1 MTVQILKVI
10 SHLLDYPSEGVR
22 ANQGELALAI
32 SNATEVSPDMRS
44 QLLETLKGIYRQDL
58 MDAQEQ
64 YSGLFDHGR
73 ALSLH
78 LFEHVHGESR
88 DRGQAMVD
96 LLRVYEKQGFVL
108 DQHELPDYIP
118 LFLEFLSWLE
128 PLDARE
134 WLADMSH
141 ILALLAARL
150 AERGSPYACLFAA
163 LLMICG
169 RQDLIEEHR
178 AAAAQEARDDTPEA
192 LDREWEEA
200 AVTFSPPGDC
210 DSKRTARHAPV
221 QQAQPLHWVDP
232 ASAATNQIGGQ
243 AQ

>member
-1 MTVQILKVI
+1 MKTFKTLG
-10 SHLLDYPSEGVR
+10 LLLTYPEGSLYN
-22 ANQGELALAI
+22 ASDEIAALLRDEAVLPEKSI
-32 SNATEVSPDMRS
+32 KRIEAFLRD
-44 QLLETLKGIYRQDL
+44 QKGKDLLEV
-58 MDAQEQ
+58 QED
-64 YSGLFDHGR
+64 YVETFDRGR
-73 ALSLH
+73 ATSLH